1 LCEDPRLIKE
11 IQEVKMLKIGNYNTL
26 VLKKIAKDRAWLTA
40 DGQDIGLPKRE
51 IPPGSKVGD
60 KIKVFVF
67 NDTRE
72 ALRATTAEPSAVVG
86 QFAYM
91 VVNSIEK
98 FGAFLEWGIKK
109 DLFLPERLM
118 IKELKPGEKVLV
130 RVIDNHEKNGV
141 LADAD
146 WKKYLKEDQA
156 EALKE
161 GQKVN
166 LIAMDTSNLGTRVL
180 VENSYVGLVYKA
192 EVYKEP
198 FVGQR
203 LTGYVMKVRE
213 DGKIDISFK
222 RKGWNSVVDTQDEV
236 YKALKKAGGFLPL
249 HDKSDPEEI
258 KNNLNIS
265 KKLFKKSVGNLMAK
279 GLIELTEGGIKLKK
293 KKGST
298 QK

>member
-1 LCEDPRLIKE
+1 
-11 IQEVKMLKIGNYNTL
+11 MLKIGSYNTL
-26 VLKKIAKDRAWLTA
+26 KLKKIARDRAWLEA

-51 IPPGSKVGD
+51 IPEGAREGD
-60 KIKVFVF
+60 MIKVFVF

-91 VVNSIEK
+91 VVKSVEQ

-118 IKELKPGEKVLV
+118 IKTVKPGEKILV
-130 RVIDNHEKNGV
+130 RVVDNHEKNGV
-141 LADAD
+141 VADAD
-146 WKKYLKEDQA
+146 WKKYLKEDQL
-156 EALKE
+156 EVLKE
-161 GQKVN
+161 GQKVS
-166 LIAMDTSNLGTRVL
+166 LIAMDTSNLGTRVI
-180 VENSYVGLVYKA
+180 VENSYVGLVYQS

-198 FVGQR
+198 FIGQR
-203 LTGYVMKVRE
+203 MTGYVIKVRE

-222 RKGWNSVVDTQDEV
+222 RKGWNSVVDTQDEL

-249 HDKSDPEEI
+249 HDKSDPREI
-258 KNNLNIS
+258 KNTLNIS

-279 GLIELTEGGIKLKK
+279 GLIELTDDGIKLKSRSK
-293 KKGST
+293 
-298 QK
+298 